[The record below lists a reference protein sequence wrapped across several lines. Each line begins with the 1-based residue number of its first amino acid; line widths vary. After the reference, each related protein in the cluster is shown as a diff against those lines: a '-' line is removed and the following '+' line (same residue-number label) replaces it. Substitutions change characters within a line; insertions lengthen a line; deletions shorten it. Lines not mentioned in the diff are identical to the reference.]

1 MKVLERED
9 NVLDPERLFFSSI
22 KSPATKRVYTTY
34 LQRFMKFVNCKT
46 INNLIAD
53 FKDADPKD
61 IERRLIEFIIQMK
74 EEEGMNFRS
83 IHNYVAP
90 VISFYKINDLMLNTK
105 KINRF
110 MPPKTRVR
118 KNRGYTHEE
127 IQKFL
132 DISDERMRAVILLLV
147 SSGCPVGSIC
157 TLHVRD
163 LEKVGDSYK
172 VTIYENQEEEYFT
185 FITPEASRAIES
197 YLEMRQRY
205 GEPIGPDSILIRE
218 QFDIRD
224 QFSIASPKAINT
236 LTLTGKL
243 AQLAERAGIREK
255 TPLKVGEKG
264 GSLRKAVPL
273 AHGFRKSFT
282 TFALNSKMDIIK
294 RRMLEGHNIGIDEH
308 YAKPSETDLE
318 EYQKAIDLLTIDQS
332 QRLQRKVETLEL
344 EKNQFEQLR
353 AKIESL
359 EAKMNS
365 KY

>member
-1 MKVLERED
+1 
-9 NVLDPERLFFSSI
+9 
-22 KSPATKRVYTTY
+22 
-34 LQRFMKFVNCKT
+34 
-46 INNLIAD
+46 
-53 FKDADPKD
+53 
-61 IERRLIEFIIQMK
+61 
-74 EEEGMNFRS
+74 
-83 IHNYVAP
+83 
-90 VISFYKINDLMLNTK
+90 
-105 KINRF
+105 

-127 IQKFL
+127 IQKLL

-147 SSGCPVGSIC
+147 SSGCRVGSIC

-172 VTIYENQEEEYFT
+172 VTIHENQEEEYFT

-308 YAKPSETDLE
+308 YAKPSETDLLE